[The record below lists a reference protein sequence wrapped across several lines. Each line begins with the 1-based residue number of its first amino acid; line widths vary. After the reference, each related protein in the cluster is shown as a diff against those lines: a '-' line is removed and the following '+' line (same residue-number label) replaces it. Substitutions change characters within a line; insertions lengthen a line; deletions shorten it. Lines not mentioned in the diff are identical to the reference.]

1 MNNKSGF
8 SLDFKEFN
16 TKFTNLIR
24 NAMPNAAE
32 KGLFNA
38 GGEMLRDA
46 DKEIPMTPFKY
57 GDLRGSKIVE
67 NPKITANEISVT
79 AGYNISYAAKL
90 HEMPKTQADRT
101 NWSLPGSG
109 NKFLESKM
117 VRNKEKYMKIVARTI
132 ETAKV

>member
-16 TKFTNLIR
+16 TKFNNLTKNVI
-24 NAMPNAAE
+24 PSAAE

-38 GGEMLRDA
+38 AWEMLRDA
-46 DKEIPMTPFKY
+46 DKEIPMTPFRH
-57 GDLRGSKIVE
+57 GALRGSKTVE
-67 NPKITANEISVT
+67 NPKVTGNEISVT
-79 AGYNISYAAKL
+79 VGYNMKYAAKL

-117 VRNKEKYMKIVARTI
+117 VRNKEKYMKIVAKTI
-132 ETAKV
+132 ETVKV